1 MARVSN
7 APPSRPEVIQSLIDG
22 VDRYNPDNVT
32 ILEEYLATQ
41 CTNKECD
48 TMANLA
54 ILKLYQF
61 NTHLINDQVVNNIL
75 VKALTTLPEPDFNL
89 CLYLLNEQMAN
100 EESVVRL
107 IALQD
112 LLEQA
117 RFTDFWKAY
126 QGDDIYK
133 ELTAEVLGFEDAIRS
148 NIASAVAMTFQSIEL
163 KNLQE
168 YVHLKGQALSD
179 FIKAQ
184 GWTETTN
191 GDLNVISIPVNKDN
205 EAKTVVLAENIR
217 FEQLIRVIGHS
228 NDA

>member
-7 APPSRPEVIQSLIDG
+7 VPASRPEVIQSLIDG

-89 CLYLLNEQMAN
+89 CLYLLSDQMAT
-100 EESVVRL
+100 EEPVVRL
-107 IALQD
+107 VALQD

-117 RFTDFWKAY
+117 RFTDFWRVY
-126 QGDDIYK
+126 EGDDIYK
-133 ELTAEVLGFEDAIRS
+133 ELTAEVTGFEDAIRA
-148 NIASAVAMTFQSIEL
+148 NIANAVAMTFQSIEI
-163 KNLQE
+163 KNLQA
-168 YVHLKGQALSD
+168 YVRLQGQALSD

-184 GWTETTN
+184 GWTEAN
-191 GDLNVISIPVNKDN
+191 GVVSIPINRDN

>member
-1 MARVSN
+1 MARVSSVP
-7 APPSRPEVIQSLIDG
+7 ASRPEVIQSLIDG

-61 NTHLINDQVVNNIL
+61 NNHLINDQVVNNIL

-89 CLYLLNEQMAN
+89 CLYLLSDQMAN
-100 EESVVRL
+100 EEPVVRL

-117 RFTDFWKAY
+117 RYTDFWKVY
-126 QGDDIYK
+126 ESDDIYK
-133 ELTAEVLGFEDAIRS
+133 ELTAEVLGFEDAIRA
-148 NIASAVAMTFQSIEL
+148 NIANAVAMTFQSIEL
-163 KNLQE
+163 QSLQA

-179 FIKAQ
+179 FIQAQ
-184 GWTETTN
+184 GWTETN
-191 GDLNVISIPVNKDN
+191 GVVSIPVNKDN